1 MSKLKTR
8 NFEYQ
13 AKKEDESK
21 LSPTEKKIRNII
33 IGAVA
38 LFVVLFAVLA
48 CIESMVKNK
57 LVIHNKSSHKITSL
71 EIWYEDDEAIVSEV
85 LTVTDIEAKEKL
97 TESIEALKISDLY
110 GEAWLTLQITFED
123 GGKALLQTEQY
134 LNNFEG
140 KISFE
145 ISDTEYEDLELH
157 LQAGEGIFNSTA
169 ITDCDDIYYI
179 NPQNG
184 YIE

>member
-13 AKKEDESK
+13 AKKEDEST
-21 LSPTEKKIRNII
+21 LSPTEKKVRII
-33 IGAVA
+33 IVCAVV

-48 CIESMVKNK
+48 CVEAMFKNK
-57 LVIHNKSSHKITSL
+57 LVINNKSSHKITSL
-71 EIWYEDDEAIVSEV
+71 EIWYEDAEEIVSEV
-85 LTVTDIEAKEKL
+85 LTVTDIAANEKL

-123 GGKALLQTEQY
+123 GGEALLQTEQY
-134 LNNFEG
+134 LNGFEG

-179 NPQNG
+179 DPKNG